1 MNIFLIII
9 FVLAGAF
16 SLLSS
21 VKNFDWFFNNS
32 KAKPFVK
39 IFGRNG
45 ARIFYSILGIF
56 IIILGLVLG
65 FKL

>member
-9 FVLAGAF
+9 FVLAGVF

-39 IFGRNG
+39 TFGRNG

>member
-1 MNIFLIII
+1 MNIFPVII

-21 VKNFDWFFNNS
+21 VKNFDWFFSNS

-56 IIILGLVLG
+56 MIILGLVLG

>member
-9 FVLAGAF
+9 FVLAGVF

-56 IIILGLVLG
+56 MIILGLVLG

>member
-1 MNIFLIII
+1 MNIFPVVI

>member
-9 FVLAGAF
+9 FVLAGVF

>member
-9 FVLAGAF
+9 FVLAGVF

-39 IFGRNG
+39 LFGRNG

>member
-1 MNIFLIII
+1 MNIFPVVI
-9 FVLAGAF
+9 FVLVGAF

-32 KAKPFVK
+32 KAKSFVK

-56 IIILGLVLG
+56 MIILGLVLG